1 MYTWIAL
8 ISAKRWR
15 LDVLT
20 FLIHGFDKTYKMRTF
35 ECCLAFTHLARSFHQ
50 IQRGTPE
57 TTLYFVATLTHTG
70 RIVVSRLEDNVVKSS
85 LSFPEFFKSTFI
97 PQSYTAKF
105 FLVGNF
111 CQQRLHVFLID
122 QLLKSTVYNY
132 GGKQPV

>member
-1 MYTWIAL
+1 MYHVPWIAL

-35 ECCLAFTHLARSFHQ
+35 ECCLAFTHLPRSFHQ

-70 RIVVSRLEDNVVKSS
+70 RIVVSRLEHNVVISF
-85 LSFPEFFKSTFI
+85 LSFP
-97 PQSYTAKF
+97 
-105 FLVGNF
+105 V
-111 CQQRLHVFLID
+111 
-122 QLLKSTVYNY
+122 LLKPHLYDRIPYARHYNPRFVYFE
-132 GGKQPV
+132 PTF